1 MGAILQSIS
10 KGLDQFAEL
19 TGRGLAWLALVMV
32 LLQFSLVV
40 LRYVFGIGSIFMQE
54 GMIYLHAT
62 LFMGA
67 AAYTLR
73 HNGHVRVDVFYRDAA
88 PRRKAMVN
96 LFGTL
101 FLLVPFCVVILIY
114 SWDYVSAS
122 WAIREGS
129 KETSG
134 IHGIYLLK
142 SVIVLF
148 AGLVL
153 LQGLSQA
160 AHSLLVLSGLEQFTE
175 EESPDL

>member
-1 MGAILQSIS
+1 MGGTLKTINRL
-10 KGLDQFAEL
+10 LDQTADL
-19 TGRGLAWLALVMV
+19 MGRGLAWLTLAMV
-32 LLQFSLVV
+32 LLQFTLVV
-40 LRYVFGIGSIFMQE
+40 LRYVFGIGSIVMQE

-88 PRRKAMVN
+88 PRRKALVN
-96 LFGTL
+96 LLGTL
-101 FLLVPFCVVILIY
+101 FLLIPFCTVILIY
-114 SWDYVSAS
+114 SWDYVGAS

-160 AHSLLVLSGLEQFTE
+160 SHSLLVLMGLEQFDE
-175 EESPDL
+175 EESPDF

>member
-1 MGAILQSIS
+1 MGALLQKIS
-10 KGLDQFAEL
+10 NGLDLFADV
-19 TGRGLAWLALVMV
+19 TGRSLAWLTLFMA
-32 LLQFSLVV
+32 LLQFTLVV

-54 GMIYLHAT
+54 GMIYMHAT
-62 LFMGA
+62 LFMAA

-88 PRRKAMVN
+88 PRRKALIN
-96 LFGTL
+96 LLGSL
-101 FLLVPFCVVILIY
+101 FLLAPFCIVILIY

-122 WAIREGS
+122 WEILEGS

-142 SVIVLF
+142 SVIILF

-153 LQGLSQA
+153 IQGLSQA
-160 AHSLLVLSGLEQFTE
+160 CHSVLVLLGLEQFDE
-175 EESPDL
+175 EESPDF